1 MAASKK
7 LATTS
12 TKKGL
17 STLQRQLARRT
28 EELKKRNLP
37 STKRR
42 GSSPEVNKI
51 IDGDFT
57 DITPKKGFSKIELAA
72 LITSGTILG
81 GLGALNAMTPAKLR
95 EVAGADADA
104 DAEAAAKAKRA
115 AINARDKADADK
127 KAAAALAKKGSGSS
141 SPSTT
146 GKGKGKLFP
155 KFRPFGGVIARALL
169 GDDEKFGGER
179 GMIDFI
185 RTKKKK
191 PASKEP
197 VKKNMGGMMKK
208 KGYSKGGPVDAGK
221 SLDGLSEKELKAMIL
236 RLKRE
241 SRKKEFPKTPPS
253 VRGITPK
260 EKRSMKIPKEKRSM
274 EIPKEKRSMKIPKE
288 KRSMEIPKE
297 KRSFNFSKG
306 GAAKKK
312 GYAMGGMAKKGYAN
326 GGMTKKG
333 YANGGPAKKTTS
345 KKTASRGK
353 ARGVGAA
360 KRGYGKAMR

>member
-1 MAASKK
+1 MAAPKK

-72 LITSGTILG
+72 LITSGAIIG

-115 AINARDKADADK
+115 AINARDKAAIDK
-127 KAAAALAKKGSGSS
+127 KAAADLAKKGSGSS

-208 KGYSKGGPVDAGK
+208 KGYSKGG
-221 SLDGLSEKELKAMIL
+221 AM
-236 RLKRE
+236 
-241 SRKKEFPKTPPS
+241 
-253 VRGITPK
+253 
-260 EKRSMKIPKEKRSM
+260 
-274 EIPKEKRSMKIPKE
+274 
-288 KRSMEIPKE
+288 
-297 KRSFNFSKG
+297 
-306 GAAKKK
+306 KKK
-312 GYAMGGMAKKGYAN
+312 GYAMGGMTKKGYAN
-326 GGMTKKG
+326 GGMAKKG

>member
-95 EVAGADADA
+95 EVAGADADADA

-208 KGYSKGGPVDAGK
+208 KGYSKGGPVDTGK

-241 SRKKEFPKTPPS
+241 SRKKESPKTPPS
-253 VRGITPK
+253 VRGIT
-260 EKRSMKIPKEKRSM
+260 
-274 EIPKEKRSMKIPKE
+274 PKE